1 MAEWGIRKGLAV
13 DLGFGQQTADIARRG
28 AEQRQAMQL
37 AEQRTT
43 QEAADMEYL
52 TPMNAWDNEN
62 VKKYAESTLKE
73 MGSFMRDNPDWK
85 YNIDKRR
92 VYNQYKRSLID
103 NPYLNEGKTVD
114 QQEKL
119 MRAYMAD
126 PKNAPLLD
134 TPEFKQQLANY
145 DTYIKTGSIDGN
157 TANRKLFT
165 FTPPEEHMDTTPD
178 LMKYAN
184 AANYDQEKTV
194 YLSGSTGAKKR
205 WISDARK
212 IDVAKAALGDAKL
225 GRELRWEYNK
235 YLSELGDGA
244 QPITLEQYAV
254 TKLNPYFKQQEYDKF
269 GIPTKSSDSSSG
281 QSTKGRMD
289 LFGNLVATAQA
300 NPNTPVTAI
309 GKGAKN
315 VFTKGQTS
323 FSLAGSGFMKDD
335 GELIPFKNIGIP
347 SDKLDVSN
355 SFLYYNTDKKMP
367 FLVADVV
374 VPVDQAKSILEEG
387 DPINDP
393 WTNIFW
399 PTSKETYTPQEGYK
413 GMTPFL
419 GEDGEQYV
427 KIRVSKPVQGGNTQV
442 NAEYDFGAGQGM
454 SGFSETNEQSTGNSP
469 QVGQETTLPS
479 GKKAVFNGVKWVTK

>member
-1 MAEWGIRKGLAV
+1 MAEWGTLHGLAR
-13 DLGFGQQTADIARRG
+13 DFGFNQGVADIAR
-28 AEQRQAMQL
+28 QNDQMRQAKL
-37 AEQRTT
+37 YAENQAKMMA
-43 QEAADMEYL
+43 EDFEYNNA
-52 TPMNAWDNEN
+52 MNAWDNTQ
-62 VKKYAESTLKE
+62 VKQYAQGKIKE
-73 MGSFMRDNPDWK
+73 LGSFIRENPDYK
-85 YNIDKRR
+85 YNLDKRII
-92 VYNQYKRSLID
+92 YNNLKRELKD
-103 NPYLNEGKTVD
+103 NPYLNAGMQVD
-114 QQEKL
+114 ANIKAMQ
-119 MRAYMAD
+119 AYMND
-126 PKNAPLLD
+126 PKNAPLVQSEEF
-134 TPEFKQQLANY
+134 TPIKQQYENY
-145 DTYIKTGSIDGN
+145 LKTGSIDGN